1 MNSPKPKNASV
12 AEKLLSSYEKSFLNG
27 AKRKSAADLIEGDY
41 VVKGALKRALGLTL
55 CATTANG
62 TDIELSALDLIAVGA
77 VANSIRNPKM
87 DDLKTMAAVMGEMK
101 DANVEVTV
109 STVDRTLED
118 MALVDHTDDGKAG
131 GSK

>member
-27 AKRKSAADLIEGDY
+27 SKKRSAADLIEGDY

-55 CATTANG
+55 NATTANG

-77 VANSIRNPKM
+77 VANAIRNPKM

-109 STVDRTLED
+109 STVDKTLED
-118 MALVDHTDDGKAG
+118 MALVDHTEDGKAG
-131 GSK
+131 AGK

>member
-12 AEKLLSSYEKSFLNG
+12 AEKLLTSYEKRFLNG
-27 AKRKSAADLIEGDY
+27 SKKQSAADLIEGDY

-55 CATTANG
+55 NATTANG

-87 DDLKTMAAVMGEMK
+87 DDLKTMAAVMGEMR

-131 GSK
+131 GSR